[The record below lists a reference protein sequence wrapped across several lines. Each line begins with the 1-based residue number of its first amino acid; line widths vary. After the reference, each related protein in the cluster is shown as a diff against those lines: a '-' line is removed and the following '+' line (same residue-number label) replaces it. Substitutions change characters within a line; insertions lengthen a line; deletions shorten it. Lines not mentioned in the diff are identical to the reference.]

1 MKMNRTMMKT
11 SEAAGINP
19 HEIRELKKLAA
30 EGEGLQLEFKRKAAY
45 PEKIVRELIAF
56 ANTEGG
62 TLLIGVDDDGSIPGV
77 KYPDEEGHVIC
88 EALKKYCRPLLLYK
102 ESFIAIS
109 ENKYIVRFDIPPSGK
124 RPHFLVHENTRQSF
138 VRERDMSIKA
148 SPEMEEIV
156 RRSKNKRDI
165 RFTFGDA
172 EKKLMEY
179 LNEHQA
185 ISLSTY
191 QKLSGLNRFK
201 ARRKLILL
209 VLANV
214 LKITATEKG
223 DLYSSIA

>member
-11 SEAAGINP
+11 SEAASVNP
-19 HEIRELKKLAA
+19 HTIRELKKLVA
-30 EGEGLQLEFKRKAAY
+30 EGEGIQLEFKRKAAY
-45 PEKIVRELIAF
+45 PEKIIRSLIAF

-62 TLLIGVDDDGSIPGV
+62 TLLIGVDDDGSIPGL
-77 KYPDEEGHVIC
+77 KYPDEEGQVIC
-88 EALKKYCRPLLLYK
+88 EALKTFCRPSLIYK

-109 ENKYIVRFDIPPSGK
+109 EKKYVVRFDIPPSSK
-124 RPHFLVHENTRQSF
+124 RPHSLVLDKNTRQSF
-138 VRERDMSIKA
+138 IREKDMSITA

-156 RRSKNKRDI
+156 RRSRNKRDI
-165 RFTFGDA
+165 RFSFGES

-179 LNEHQA
+179 LQVHPA
-185 ISLSTY
+185 ISLPEF
-191 QKLSGLNRFK
+191 QKLSALNRFK

-223 DLYSSIA
+223 DLYSRS

>member
-1 MKMNRTMMKT
+1 MNRMMMKT
-11 SEAAGINP
+11 SEAASVDP
-19 HEIRELKKLAA
+19 HVIRDLKKLVA
-30 EGEGLQLEFKRKAAY
+30 EGEGLHLEFKRKAAY
-45 PEKIVRELIAF
+45 PEKIIRSLIAF

-62 TLLIGVDDDGSIPGV
+62 TLLVGVDDDGTIPGL
-77 KYPDEEGHVIC
+77 KYPDEEGQVIC
-88 EALKKYCRPLLLYK
+88 EALIKYCRPSLIYK

-109 ENKYIVRFDIPPSGK
+109 EKKYIVRFDVPPSSR
-124 RPHFLVHENTRQSF
+124 RPHYLVLDKDTRQSF
-138 VRERDMSIKA
+138 VREKDMSITA

-156 RRSKNKRDI
+156 RRSRNKRDI
-165 RFTFGDA
+165 RFSFGEA

-179 LNEHQA
+179 LHA
-185 ISLSTY
+185 HPTISLPEF

-223 DLYSSIA
+223 DLYSGK